1 MLLALLAVRL
11 WNRDTTVGESIEH
24 ALMQNKGR
32 EISVCPEHQ
41 GESVAITEDGEGFY
55 TISEAK
61 GEDGASKVD
70 VPMFYYSLS
79 KGKYETK
86 NAIYSTLTPI
96 NIRLYQTHLLFL

>member
-1 MLLALLAVRL
+1 MLPINLGVRL
-11 WNRDTTVGESIEH
+11 WNRDTTVGESVEH
-24 ALMQNKGR
+24 ALLQNKGR
-32 EISVCPEHQ
+32 QISVCHELQ

-79 KGKYETK
+79 KGKYDTK
-86 NAIYSTLTPI
+86 T
-96 NIRLYQTHLLFL
+96 

>member
-1 MLLALLAVRL
+1 MSIVFLGVRL
-11 WNRDTTVGESIEH
+11 WNRDTTVGESVEH

-32 EISVCPEHQ
+32 EITVCHELQ

-61 GEDGASKVD
+61 GEDVASEVD

-79 KGKYETK
+79 KGKVHTK
-86 NAIYSTLTPI
+86 GVIPKTLMVI
-96 NIRLYQTHLLFL
+96 KLYCCF